1 VDGTLIEAWASM
13 KSFKLKDPPEGGEA
27 SGGSGR
33 NAAVDFRGEKRSNET
48 HRSTTDPDARLYRKG
63 PGMEARLCFL
73 GHGLMENRS
82 GLLVDA
88 RLTRVSGH
96 AERLAALDMIQP
108 RADGPRAITL
118 GADKGYDAA
127 DFVEELRTLN
137 VRPHVARNTSGRR
150 SAIDRRTSRHP
161 GYAASQRIR
170 KRIEEAF
177 GWIKTV
183 AGLRKAKLRG
193 LARVDWA
200 FTFAAAAYNLVR
212 ARKLIGAAA

>member
-1 VDGTLIEAWASM
+1 M
-13 KSFKLKDPPEGGEA
+13 KSFRPKEPPVGGDD
-27 SGGSGR
+27 GSG
-33 NAAVDFRGEKRSNET
+33 APSDFRGEKRSNQT

-63 PGMEARLCFL
+63 PGMEAKLCFI

-82 GLLVDA
+82 GLIVDT

-96 AERLAALDMIQP
+96 AERLAALEMIEGFADRP
-108 RADGPRAITL
+108 RAVTL

-127 DFVEELRTLN
+127 DFVEELRTIN

-150 SAIDRRTSRHP
+150 SSIDRCTTRHA

-183 AGLRKAKLRG
+183 AGLRKTKLRG
-193 LARVDWA
+193 LERIDWA

-212 ARKLIGAAA
+212 APRLLAAAAA